1 MDLMS
6 GLMLIN
12 QMMVDFKLNDFEV
25 KNPGNS
31 HLIISKVTKYFIVM
45 HNLLPTL
52 QCGHCAYYMVNI
64 TYIIGAL

>member
-6 GLMLIN
+6 GLILIN
-12 QMMVDFKLNDFEV
+12 QIMAAFKLNDFEV

-45 HNLLPTL
+45 HNLLPTV
-52 QCGHCAYYMVNI
+52 QCVHCTYYMVNVMNI
-64 TYIIGAL
+64 MGAL